1 MCISPRPP
9 NSSTVTTLPTV
20 NCAPPPKPMIAHGSS
35 IKPPPRPVQTM
46 LYVLLPTNPENL
58 NKPAQHEKTL
68 NIMHYLKLPKLTLLM
83 DMLLSAGNSYI
94 LAPKSPTTS
103 ATMTTLQ
110 PASLLQTKAWE
121 LLKKYG
127 KIHILTPTANISYS
141 VQSLSIFSFGD
152 VKPGHYK
159 KPFFA
164 ALKYFFTAAYVASST
179 FPSWMLKTNTFTTRK
194 SDKCSIVFH
203 VYKI

>member
-1 MCISPRPP
+1 
-9 NSSTVTTLPTV
+9 
-20 NCAPPPKPMIAHGSS
+20 
-35 IKPPPRPVQTM
+35 M
-46 LYVLLPTNPENL
+46 LYVLLPMNPKNL
-58 NKPAQHEKTL
+58 NKPTQHEKML
-68 NIMHYLKLPKLTLLM
+68 NIMHYLKLPKLTLLT
-83 DMLLSAGNSYI
+83 DMLLSARNSNI

-127 KIHILTPTANISYS
+127 EIHISTPTVNISYS

-152 VKPGHYK
+152 VKPDHYD

-164 ALKYFFTAAYVASST
+164 ALKYFFTAAYVAPST

-194 SDKCSIVFH
+194 SDKCSIVFQ
-203 VYKI
+203 VYKT